1 MGGDEGAKPLAQ
13 PSPAL
18 TQPPTQ
24 EMGVQVPLT
33 ARPPAAAVSPIPL
46 LGSCSSHFSQEA
58 LRDSPV
64 VSNTF
69 SGFPELPVFTAVDDN
84 CLVQGVAL
92 TCPLPRTPQPPHPHS
107 ALGLMG

>member
-1 MGGDEGAKPLAQ
+1 MTAWVVMRGQSPQ

-18 TQPPTQ
+18 TQPPAP
-24 EMGVQVPLT
+24 EMGAALSPS
-33 ARPPAAAVSPIPL
+33 PPAAAVSPIPL

-58 LRDSPV
+58 LRDSLV

-84 CLVQGVAL
+84 CLVQGAAL
-92 TCPLPRTPQPPHPHS
+92 TRPLPRTPQPLHPHS